1 MEKMMQGLL
10 EDTFVVIM
18 AGGKGERFWPMST
31 DFVPKPFVPIV
42 EDKSLIQLTLAR
54 VNRFLPF
61 EKIYVVLGERHLDI
75 AKRQLSFLPEE
86 NFIVEPDAKDTA
98 ACIGFSAINLLSK
111 IKDGIMITL
120 PADHY
125 VVDVERF
132 NETLINSVRFAK
144 KGDYLITIGIKPTRP
159 ETGYGYIKAYEIF
172 DTYDGI
178 NCFKVEKFV
187 EKPDF
192 KTALEYL
199 KDGNYYWNAG
209 IFIWG
214 LHSILKSIEK
224 YMPELFSRLIKIKEI
239 MEGRE
244 RGNIEEIYRGFEK
257 KSIDYGVMEKADNVL
272 MLKGDFIWDDI
283 GTWQALLRVMK
294 TDENNNFTSGDVFLK
309 DVKDSVVLGNE
320 INIGAIGVSN
330 LVIVA
335 SKEGVLVC
343 DKDRAQDVREIA
355 RKFRK

>member
-1 MEKMMQGLL
+1 MQGLL
-10 EDTFVVIM
+10 EDTFVVVM
-18 AGGKGERFWPMST
+18 AGGKGERFWPIST
-31 DFVPKPFVPIV
+31 DDAPKPFVPIV
-42 EDKSLIQLTLAR
+42 EDKSLIQLTVER
-54 VNRFLPF
+54 VNSFLPF
-61 EKIYVVLGERHLDI
+61 KKIYVVLGERHLAI
-75 AKRQLSFLPEE
+75 AKKQLSFLPEE
-86 NFIVEPDAKDTA
+86 NFIVEPEGRDTA

-111 IKDGIMITL
+111 IKDGVMITL

-132 NETLINSVRFAK
+132 NETLINGVRFAK
-144 KGDYLITIGIKPTRP
+144 TGDYLITIGIKPTRP
-159 ETGYGYIKAYEIF
+159 ETGYGYIKAYELF

-178 NCFKVEKFV
+178 NCYRVEKFV

-192 KTALEYL
+192 KGALEYL
-199 KDGNYYWNAG
+199 RDGNYYWNAG
-209 IFIWG
+209 IFIWS

-224 YMPELFSRLIKIKEI
+224 HMPGLFYGLIKIKEI
-239 MEGRE
+239 MEGKE
-244 RGNIEEIYRGFEK
+244 MGKIEEIYRGFEK

-294 TDENNNFTSGDVFLK
+294 TDENGNFTRGNVVLK
-309 DVKDSVVLGNE
+309 DVKDSVVLGDE

-330 LVIVA
+330 LIIVA
-335 SKEGVLVC
+335 SKQGVLVC

-355 RKFRK
+355 RKIRK